1 MIDFYAL
8 DSTQQKDRMRDLAT
22 KALGHW
28 GLEQKE
34 LSFIKYRE
42 NAVFKLMTTT
52 GERYALRI
60 HRAGYHT
67 NAELRSELEWI
78 QALDEYGIEVPAIVP
93 TLSGDYFAQVKADAI
108 PEPRQIDLFQWV
120 EGEPM
125 GSVESQQDKDTDNIT
140 RIYHTIGSIAARLHN
155 QATKWQLPDGF
166 TRHAWDADG
175 LAGDQ
180 PFWGPFWEF
189 EMLNKEQ
196 RELLLQARDRV
207 YRDLLNYGKSSDNY
221 SLIHADFVAEN
232 LMVSGDR
239 VKLIDFDDA
248 GFGWHLFELATA
260 LYFIR
265 KEDFYGIAK
274 EALIHGYR
282 EHRPLSDQQLNQ
294 LPLFMLARGFTYLGW
309 AQTRKETETAQ
320 QLGPLFIESAC
331 DMAQAYLAQ

>member
-1 MIDFYAL
+1 
-8 DSTQQKDRMRDLAT
+8 
-22 KALGHW
+22 
-28 GLEQKE
+28 
-34 LSFIKYRE
+34 
-42 NAVFKLMTTT
+42 
-52 GERYALRI
+52 
-60 HRAGYHT
+60 
-67 NAELRSELEWI
+67 
-78 QALDEYGIEVPAIVP
+78 
-93 TLSGDYFAQVKADAI
+93 
-108 PEPRQIDLFQWV
+108 
-120 EGEPM
+120 M
-125 GSVESQQDKDTDNIT
+125 GSVESQQDKDTDNIA

-282 EHRPLSDQQLNQ
+282 EHRSLSDQQLKQ

-331 DMAQAYLAQ
+331 DLAQAYLAE